1 MRLEVTVSMTV
12 LILLGLMVA
21 LATTYPAEVR
31 LVPLVVGIPGTV
43 LAAWQT
49 AGVMRRAAGARPSD
63 AEREPGPERRPEAR
77 AFAWL
82 AAFIA
87 IVITGGLVAGG
98 TIAVLLA
105 QRFWLRE
112 RWPIALAGAGI
123 AFVVTYVVFER
134 MLGLVLFSG
143 LLVEALR

>member
-49 AGVMRRAAGARPSD
+49 AGVMRRPPD

-87 IVITGGLVAGG
+87 IVIAGGLVAGG
-98 TIAVLLA
+98 AIAVLLA